1 MFTLGRKVVVIGN
14 GFDLSSGL
22 KSKYSDFFSKRIN
35 IELQDLIKRAFKH
48 FKIELYDKHYYKTLF
63 NVKEPEAKFDF
74 VSVINEY
81 EVAKIYNELPK
92 SNLTFWDLIFCLFD
106 DGSNDLQWQDV
117 ERRML
122 EFLNTPEELV
132 DVPSLDMILALFDD
146 KSSIKAN
153 AKTLFC
159 LHLALWLSD
168 NEDRIKY
175 DRKDVIN
182 YLYDE
187 LRLFE
192 KAFSEYIKSIE
203 DDEYYRAACKL
214 LLEITK
220 VFSNKD
226 EEHSVPEIE
235 DLIFTFNYTNPFN
248 VYGPNIPVVNV
259 HGTAEDN
266 KIIFGID
273 QEKIDPNKSIFR
285 FTKTFRQMT
294 ETKLASNYE
303 QAILLSKDE
312 VSEIAFYGHSLSE
325 LDYSYFQTIF
335 DHYDLY
341 GGNILLVFY
350 YKVYEGTTQEALE
363 LDLADKISRLLHN
376 YSDSIDNSKKGKN
389 LLHKLLLEKRLIIK
403 EVRYQQTQ
411 Y

>member
-1 MFTLGRKVVVIGN
+1 LGRKVVVIGN

-48 FKIELYDKHYYKTLF
+48 FQIDLYDKLYYETLF
-63 NVKEPEAKFDF
+63 NVKEPETHLDA

-81 EVAKIYNELPK
+81 EVDQIYKELPK

-106 DGSNDLQWQDV
+106 DSSNDLQWQDV

-122 EFLNTPEELV
+122 EFLNTPEGLV

-168 NEDRIKY
+168 NEDRKKY

-192 KAFSEYIKSIE
+192 KDFSEYIKFIE
-203 DDEYYRAACKL
+203 DDEYYRTAC
-214 LLEITK
+214 
-220 VFSNKD
+220 
-226 EEHSVPEIE
+226 
-235 DLIFTFNYTNPFN
+235 
-248 VYGPNIPVVNV
+248 
-259 HGTAEDN
+259 
-266 KIIFGID
+266 
-273 QEKIDPNKSIFR
+273 
-285 FTKTFRQMT
+285 
-294 ETKLASNYE
+294 
-303 QAILLSKDE
+303 
-312 VSEIAFYGHSLSE
+312 
-325 LDYSYFQTIF
+325 
-335 DHYDLY
+335 
-341 GGNILLVFY
+341 
-350 YKVYEGTTQEALE
+350 
-363 LDLADKISRLLHN
+363 
-376 YSDSIDNSKKGKN
+376 
-389 LLHKLLLEKRLIIK
+389 
-403 EVRYQQTQ
+403 
-411 Y
+411 